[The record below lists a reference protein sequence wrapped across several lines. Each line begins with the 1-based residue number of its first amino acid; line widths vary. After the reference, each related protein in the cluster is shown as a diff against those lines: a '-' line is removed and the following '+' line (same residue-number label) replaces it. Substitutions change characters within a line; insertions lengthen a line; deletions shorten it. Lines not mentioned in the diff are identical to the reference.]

1 MESMV
6 TYLSVIHIH
15 ASISSCSSVLSLC
28 KINVPEHSEPAEEE
42 RTSLSIVQQ
51 AFDIRKID
59 WWLYV
64 IYTVFRIS
72 LHVVGAVHLIIAM
85 DYRRIERCS
94 ALLQGSRDIILASV
108 EEIPIDEAVELRFV
122 VRFFNVIIPHSA
134 HSTVWN
140 IVWHGYVPK
149 PRVTGKTSHITSNAH
164 LIHDTESCGSS
175 ALYRA
180 LQRCDVIFL
189 RGFSDINAAESWV
202 VLKC

>member
-122 VRFFNVIIPHSA
+122 VRFFNVIIPILPTAPFGILFGMGMFPSP
-134 HSTVWN
+134 
-140 IVWHGYVPK
+140 G
-149 PRVTGKTSHITSNAH
+149 
-164 LIHDTESCGSS
+164 
-175 ALYRA
+175 
-180 LQRCDVIFL
+180 
-189 RGFSDINAAESWV
+189 
-202 VLKC
+202 